1 MHNAILR
8 PIQAFFSLQ
17 AASGIVLLLNAV
29 VALIWAN
36 SAYADG
42 YFDLWE
48 NTITI
53 DLGILTLSKTLSH
66 WINDGLM
73 AIFFFVVGLEI
84 KRELLIGELSDI
96 KRAMLAVVGAIGGMV
111 VPAAIY
117 AYWNMGL
124 PSLRGWGI
132 PMATDIAFAIG
143 VITIL
148 GSRAPLALKVFITAV
163 AIVDDLGAVL
173 VIAIF
178 YTADLATQPL
188 IAAALSMGVLVI
200 FNRANVRS
208 PWPYLLVGVILW
220 IAVLKSGIHATVA
233 GVLLAFTIPADRDMD
248 APSFLEKARDYLDR
262 FARDLKPGQSAP
274 TADQRD
280 AIHALEK
287 AAEGL
292 QAPLARLE
300 HGLHPWV
307 AYFIM
312 PVFALANAGV
322 SFQGGDGGLFE
333 GPVTIGVITGLLFG
347 KQIGILLF
355 AWITMKMG
363 ITAMP
368 DGVNWRQMWGVSLLA
383 GIGFTM
389 SLFIANLAFDN
400 RAMLVD
406 AKIGILTASLIAGI
420 GGAVVLLLAGGTSP
434 SRETRQVTGDG
445 QA

>member
-1 MHNAILR
+1 MR
-8 PIQAFFSLQ
+8 PIQAFFQLQ

-29 VALIWAN
+29 LALVWAN
-36 SAYADG
+36 SAYAES
-42 YFDLWE
+42 YFNLWE
-48 NTITI
+48 QKITF
-53 DLGILTLSKTLSH
+53 DFGILTLSKTLSH

-96 KRAMLAVVGAIGGMV
+96 KRAMLAVVGAVGGMV

-117 AYWNMGL
+117 AYWNAGL

-188 IAAALSMGVLVI
+188 IVAAVAMGVLTL
-200 FNRANVRS
+200 FNRMNVRS
-208 PWPYLLVGVILW
+208 PWPYILVGVVLW
-220 IAVLKSGIHATVA
+220 IAVLKSGVHATVA
-233 GVLLAFTIPADRDMD
+233 GVLLAFTIPANRTMD
-248 APSFLEKARDYLDR
+248 APSFLEKARRYLAE
-262 FARDLKPGQSAP
+262 FAEDLKPGQSAP
-274 TADQRD
+274 TEDQRD
-280 AIHALEK
+280 AVHALEK

-322 SFQGGDGGLFE
+322 SFQGGDGGLFDS
-333 GPVTIGVITGLLFG
+333 PITVGIIAGLLFG

-383 GIGFTM
+383 G
-389 SLFIANLAFDN
+389 
-400 RAMLVD
+400 
-406 AKIGILTASLIAGI
+406 
-420 GGAVVLLLAGGTSP
+420 
-434 SRETRQVTGDG
+434 
-445 QA
+445 

>member
-1 MHNAILR
+1 MQNVLLR
-8 PIQAFFSLQ
+8 PIQAFFNLQ
-17 AASGIVLLLNAV
+17 AASGIVLLFNAV
-29 VALIWAN
+29 IALIWAN
-36 SAYADG
+36 SAWSES
-42 YFDLWE
+42 YFQLWQQKV
-48 NTITI
+48 TF
-53 DLGILTLSKTLSH
+53 DFGILTLSKTLEH

-73 AIFFFVVGLEI
+73 VIFFFVVGLEI
-84 KRELLIGELSDI
+84 KRELLIGELSDV
-96 KRAMLAVVGAIGGMV
+96 KRAMLAVVGAVGGMV

-117 AYWNMGL
+117 AFWNTGL

-173 VIAIF
+173 VIAMF
-178 YTADLATQPL
+178 YTADLATQAL
-188 IAAALSMGVLVI
+188 AVAAVAMLVLVI
-200 FNRANVRS
+200 FNRMNVRS
-208 PWPYLLVGVILW
+208 PWPYILVGIVLW
-220 IAVLKSGIHATVA
+220 LAILKSGVHATVA
-233 GVLLAFTIPADRDMD
+233 GVLLAFTIPANRDMD
-248 APSFLEKARDYLDR
+248 APSFLEKARHYLDE
-262 FARDLKPGQSAP
+262 FAQDLKPGQSAP
-274 TADQRD
+274 TEDQRD
-280 AIHALEK
+280 AVHALEA

-333 GPVTIGVITGLLFG
+333 GPVTLGVLTGLLFG

-355 AWITMKMG
+355 AWATMKMG

-368 DGVNWRQMWGVSLLA
+368 EGVNWRQMWGVSLLA

-389 SLFIANLAFDN
+389 SLFIANLAFDD
-400 RAMLVD
+400 RSMLVD
-406 AKIGILTASLIAGI
+406 AKIGVLTASLLAGI
-420 GGAVVLLLAGGTSP
+420 GGALILFLAGGDATA
-434 SRETRQVTGDG
+434 RRK
-445 QA
+445 A

>member
-1 MHNAILR
+1 MQIPLLR
-8 PIQAFFSLQ
+8 PIQAFFQLQ

-29 VALIWAN
+29 LALVWAN
-36 SAYADG
+36 SAYAES
-42 YFDLWE
+42 YFNLWE
-48 NTITI
+48 QKITF
-53 DLGILTLSKTLSH
+53 DFGILTLSKTLSH

-96 KRAMLAVVGAIGGMV
+96 KRAMLAVVGAVGGMV

-117 AYWNMGL
+117 AYWNAGL

-188 IAAALSMGVLVI
+188 IVAAVAMGVLTL
-200 FNRANVRS
+200 FNRMNVRS
-208 PWPYLLVGVILW
+208 PWPYILVGVVLW
-220 IAVLKSGIHATVA
+220 IAVLKSGVHATVA
-233 GVLLAFTIPADRDMD
+233 GVLLAFTIPANRTMD
-248 APSFLEKARDYLDR
+248 APSFLEKARRYLAE
-262 FARDLKPGQSAP
+262 FAEDLKPGQSAP
-274 TADQRD
+274 TEDQRD
-280 AIHALEK
+280 AVHALEK

-322 SFQGGDGGLFE
+322 SFQGGDGGLFDS
-333 GPVTIGVITGLLFG
+333 PITVGIIAGLLFG
-347 KQIGILLF
+347 KQIGILFF

-389 SLFIANLAFDN
+389 SLFIANLAFES

-406 AKIGILTASLIAGI
+406 AKIGILAASLIAGV
-420 GGAVVLLLAGGTSP
+420 GGAIVLLVAGDKQPEQGT
-434 SRETRQVTGDG
+434 R
-445 QA
+445 

>member
-1 MHNAILR
+1 MQHALLR

-29 VALIWAN
+29 VALVWAN

-42 YFDLWE
+42 YFQLWE
-48 NTITI
+48 QKITF
-53 DLGILTLSKTLSH
+53 DFGILTLSKSLSH

-73 AIFFFVVGLEI
+73 AVFFFVVGLEI
-84 KRELLIGELSDI
+84 KRELLIGELSDV
-96 KRAMLAVVGAIGGMV
+96 KRAMMAVVGAIGGMV

-117 AYWNMGL
+117 AYWNAGL

-148 GSRAPLALKVFITAV
+148 GSRVPLALKVFITAV

-178 YTADLATQPL
+178 YTAELATQPL
-188 IAAALSMGVLVI
+188 IVAALAMGVLVL
-200 FNRANVRS
+200 FNRVNVRS
-208 PWPYLLVGVILW
+208 PWPYILVGVILW
-220 IAVLKSGIHATVA
+220 IAVLKSGVHATVA
-233 GVLLAFTIPADRDMD
+233 GVLLAFTIPADRSMD
-248 APSFLEKARDYLDR
+248 APSFLERARHYLQE
-262 FARDLKPGQSAP
+262 FAEDLKPGQSAP
-274 TADQRD
+274 TEDQRD
-280 AIHALEK
+280 AVHALEK

-322 SFQGGDGGLFE
+322 SFQGNEGGLFQ
-333 GPVTIGVITGLLFG
+333 GPVTIGVIAGLLFG
-347 KQIGILLF
+347 KQIGILLL
-355 AWITMKMG
+355 AWLTVKLG
-363 ITAMP
+363 ITAIP

-389 SLFIANLAFDN
+389 SLFIANLAFDD

-420 GGAVVLLLAGGTSP
+420 GGAVVLLLAGSHPPGE
-434 SRETRQVTGDG
+434 ETR
-445 QA
+445 